1 MSNKIIP
8 SQTSTIDAENHIDK
22 IELKNLDEV
31 NNENVSGK

>member
-8 SQTSTIDAENHIDK
+8 SQTSTIDVENHIDK